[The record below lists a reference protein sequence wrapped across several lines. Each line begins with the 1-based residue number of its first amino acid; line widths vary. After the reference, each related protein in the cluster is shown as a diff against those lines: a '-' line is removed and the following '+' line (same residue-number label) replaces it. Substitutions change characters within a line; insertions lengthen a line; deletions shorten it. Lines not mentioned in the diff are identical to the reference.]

1 MKKQMIVILAVTT
14 MLIFA
19 SGSSMAAGNVK
30 AGKVKS
36 ATCSNC
42 HGAAGEGKD
51 ANPKLAGLEAAY
63 IIKQLEDFKSGAR
76 KSMMMGMFAG
86 TLDHMDMAD
95 LAAYYSS
102 LK

>member
-1 MKKQMIVILAVTT
+1 MKKRLLVILAVSV
-14 MLIFA
+14 MLVFA
-19 SGSSMAAGNVK
+19 GGSMAAGNAK
-30 AGKVKS
+30 AGKVKAAS
-36 ATCSNC
+36 CSNC

-63 IIKQLEDFKSGAR
+63 IVKQLEDFKSGAR

>member
-1 MKKQMIVILAVTT
+1 MKKQMLVILAVSV
-14 MLIFA
+14 MLVFA
-19 SGSSMAAGNVK
+19 GGSLAAGNVK

-36 ATCSNC
+36 ASCSNC

-51 ANPKLAGLEAAY
+51 ANPKLAGLEEAY
-63 IIKQLEDFKSGAR
+63 FIKQLEDFKSGAR

-86 TLDHMDMAD
+86 TLDDMDRAN